1 MAGVGGLAAVQRTL
15 MGGGMEGFWR
25 ILIGDNWY
33 TSIPLLTLMFVVG
46 ITVIGTISLTR
57 RKARSSKDFT
67 FSKLSGP
74 AMKLVRRGWF
84 RRATITLGAG
94 LILQAVVWRD
104 KKIGGF
110 A

>member
-15 MGGGMEGFWR
+15 MGCGMEGFWR
-25 ILIGDNWY
+25 ILIGD
-33 TSIPLLTLMFVVG
+33 TSIQLLTLMFAVG

-57 RKARSSKDFT
+57 RKARSSKDCP

-84 RRATITLGAG
+84 RRATITLGVG
-94 LILQAVVWRD
+94 LILQAMAT
-104 KKIGGF
+104 KN
-110 A
+110 